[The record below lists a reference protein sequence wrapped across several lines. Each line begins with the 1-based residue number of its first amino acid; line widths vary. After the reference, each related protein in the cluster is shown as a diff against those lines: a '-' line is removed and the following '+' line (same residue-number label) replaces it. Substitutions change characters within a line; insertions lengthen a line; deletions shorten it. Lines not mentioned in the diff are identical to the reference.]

1 MSVTDRWFSSGTSAF
16 PTIETDCY
24 DITEMLLKVALNT
37 INHLTAICN
46 MPMENWNRHI
56 NEGTDC
62 IDWSRNISHMHFNV
76 FVPAA
81 TCLCLSQALTWICIV
96 IYHGLLYVQLVEGRC
111 DCLFCWYW
119 WDCLPSLL
127 KRFFPIISILLVLT
141 YVITNMTKVDCVHGI
156 LCLFPIFHYVCST
169 VQLNKTMSCLL
180 HY

>member
-62 IDWSRNISHMHFNV
+62 IDGSRNISHMHFNV

-119 WDCLPSLL
+119 WDCLPLVEGRCDCLLCWYWWDCLPSLL
-127 KRFFPIISILLVLT
+127 KRFFPHNFNIVGFNVCHHQL
-141 YVITNMTKVDCVHGI
+141 DEGW
-156 LCLFPIFHYVCST
+156 LCSW
-169 VQLNKTMSCLL
+169 N
-180 HY
+180 

>member
-62 IDWSRNISHMHFNV
+62 IDGSRNISHMHFNV

-127 KRFFPIISILLVLT
+127 KRFFPHNFNIVGFNVFHHQHDEGWLCSWNSLFISYISLFVA
-141 YVITNMTKVDCVHGI
+141 
-156 LCLFPIFHYVCST
+156 LC
-169 VQLNKTMSCLL
+169 N
-180 HY
+180 